1 MAVKFWE
8 SHAKEM
14 RRARLLNAA
23 ATIYSSVLNGVP
35 GMCRMCREWAVETA
49 LELEAEIDKKL
60 SEELAPKTR

>member
-23 ATIYSSVLNGVP
+23 AMIYSPMKGWTTK
-35 GMCRMCREWAVETA
+35 GAVETV
-49 LELEAEIDKKL
+49 LELEAILDKKL
-60 SEELAPKTR
+60 SEEHAPKTR